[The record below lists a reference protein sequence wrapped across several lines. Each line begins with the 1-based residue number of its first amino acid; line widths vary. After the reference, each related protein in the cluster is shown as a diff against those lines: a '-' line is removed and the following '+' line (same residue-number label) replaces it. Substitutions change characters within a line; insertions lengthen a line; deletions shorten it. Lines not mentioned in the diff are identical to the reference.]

1 MGNKALALEES
12 KLALR
17 CLKLSMLLIYLFV
30 YSVSTATDCKVDW
43 PTGAREIYPADAF
56 IARPLLNLYNL
67 HINIAL
73 GKNILIF
80 VANILCTLH
89 RLTPLVR
96 LHMKLLLR
104 QEI

>member
-1 MGNKALALEES
+1 M
-12 KLALR
+12 
-17 CLKLSMLLIYLFV
+17 SMLLIYLFV

-73 GKNILIF
+73 GKKYIN
-80 VANILCTLH
+80 LCCKYSVHFAQVNTFGPPAH
-89 RLTPLVR
+89 ETPFETR
-96 LHMKLLLR
+96 DMT
-104 QEI
+104 